1 MGRFVVTSRA
11 LLLLCGVS
19 LALIGTAVAEPAAP
33 AQAPSSGPN
42 SVSDGL
48 PPGRIVAMM
57 RANGFD
63 PMGRPTRTGD
73 TYVVRALDPNDVAYR
88 LVIDARTGRTMS
100 MQAVA
105 MPGPF
110 QAVPYDGRNGPVFG
124 RIFSGPA
131 DAGYPSQRPPRNVPH
146 AKPDAKPAPQETA
159 AAPPPSEHD
168 AGAPLP
174 RPRPYVMEAT
184 GSIPTDAP
192 KAATPPKTLEAPA
205 AQKTPEPPKDNGGA
219 AMPPIAPLD

>member
-11 LLLLCGVS
+11 LLLLCGAS
-19 LALIGTAVAEPAAP
+19 LALIGAAAAEPAAP
-33 AQAPSSGPN
+33 PPASAPSG
-42 SVSDGL
+42 VTDGL
-48 PPGRIVAMM
+48 PPGRIVAIV
-57 RANGFD
+57 RQNGFD
-63 PMGRPTRTGD
+63 PMSRPTRDGE
-73 TYVVRALDPNDVAYR
+73 TYVLHALDPNDVEYR
-88 LVIDARTGRTMS
+88 LVLDARTGRTVS
-100 MQAVA
+100 MRAIA

-146 AKPDAKPAPQETA
+146 VKPDAKPAPQETA

-174 RPRPYVMEAT
+174 RPRPYTMEAT
-184 GSIPTDAP
+184 GSIPADAP
-192 KAATPPKTLEAPA
+192 KAVMPPKTPEAPA
-205 AQKTPEPPKDNGGA
+205 AQKTPGAPKDNGGA
-219 AMPPIAPLD
+219 AMPPVAPLD